1 MYKVEFTDKAL
12 KFLKK
17 ADHTTAKLILSW
29 IKKNLVSCSD
39 PRAHGKP
46 LVANRSGQWC
56 YRIGDYRVLCEIED
70 DKVLIL
76 VVAIGHKRDIYN

>member
-29 IKKNLVSCSD
+29 IKKNLVGCSD

-46 LVANRSGQWC
+46 LVANRSGQWR

-76 VVAIGHKRDIYN
+76 VVAIGHRRDIYN